1 MINIWRSLLATF
13 VDTSA
18 LFALLDREDFNHTG
32 AAHIWEDLVLAE
44 EDLITHS
51 YILVEVAALAQRRLG
66 VGAIRK
72 LEDLRGV
79 LRVIW
84 VDEDLHRTATI
95 ALLASGR
102 WEVSLVNWMSF
113 VLMTQQAIRRAFA
126 FDTHFSEQGFQLCQP
141 NRP

>member
-1 MINIWRSLLATF
+1 MATF

-18 LFALLDREDFNHTG
+18 LFALLDREDFNHTR
-32 AAHIWEDLVLAE
+32 AAHIWEHLVLAG

-51 YILVEVAALAQRRLG
+51 YILVEVAALAQRKLG
-66 VGAIRK
+66 VGAVRR

-84 VDEDLHRTATI
+84 ADDDLHKTATI

-102 WEVSLVNWMSF
+102 REVSLVDWTSF
-113 VLMTQQAIRRAFA
+113 VLMNQQAIRRAFA
-126 FDTHFSEQGFQLCQP
+126 FDPHFSEQGFQLCQP
-141 NRP
+141 DGP

>member
-1 MINIWRSLLATF
+1 MINTWRSLLATF

-18 LFALLDREDFNHTG
+18 LFALLDREDFNHTR
-32 AAHIWEDLVLAE
+32 AAQIWEHLVLAG

-51 YILVEVAALAQRRLG
+51 YILVEAAALVQRRLG
-66 VGAIRK
+66 VGAVRS

-84 VDEDLHRTATI
+84 VDEDLHKTATI

-102 WEVSLVNWMSF
+102 REVSLVDWMSF
-113 VLMTQQAIRRAFA
+113 VLMNQQAIRRALA
-126 FDTHFSEQGFQLCQP
+126 FDAHFSEQGFLLWQSDRL
-141 NRP
+141 